1 MGHVR
6 VLKAAAALGDFL
18 MVGVHDDAFV
28 HSYKR
33 VSSTAAAAA
42 ATTTT
47 DDAYDEN
54 KLGFPVIKMGN
65 RAICA
70 LSCRYVDD
78 AVLSAPRIITNEF
91 LRAMHISVVVQV
103 S

>member
-1 MGHVR
+1 M
-6 VLKAAAALGDFL
+6 LKAAAALGDFL

-65 RAICA
+65 RAICELIA
-70 LSCRYVDD
+70 GKKKK
-78 AVLSAPRIITNEF
+78 
-91 LRAMHISVVVQV
+91 
-103 S
+103 